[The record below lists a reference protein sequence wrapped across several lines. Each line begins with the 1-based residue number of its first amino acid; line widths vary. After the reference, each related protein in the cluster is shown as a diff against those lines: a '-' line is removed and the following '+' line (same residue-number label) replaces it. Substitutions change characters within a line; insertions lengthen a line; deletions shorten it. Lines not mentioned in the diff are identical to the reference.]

1 MWAPLML
8 KVSVLLGSEGIVHD
22 ILIGKLIEGKID
34 FGESFGLL
42 TTGLFVPLAAV
53 LPYVFSFYLVLSIL
67 EDSGY
72 LPRLAVL
79 MDNTMHK
86 IGLHGYGIIPMI
98 LGLGCNV
105 PGALSARV
113 METKEKDFLHR
124 Y

>member
-1 MWAPLML
+1 ML